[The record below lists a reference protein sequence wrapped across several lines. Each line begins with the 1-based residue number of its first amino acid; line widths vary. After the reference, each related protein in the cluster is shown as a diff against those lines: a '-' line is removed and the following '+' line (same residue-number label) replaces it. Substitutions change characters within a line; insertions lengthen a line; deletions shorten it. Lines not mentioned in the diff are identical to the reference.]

1 VGRILVAEDDA
12 PLRQLLNAALAAAG
26 HDVVVTADGAEALQ
40 AAEAVQPE
48 LVVTDYVM
56 PILDGVGLIQ
66 ALWKRDCFRSVPV
79 IMFSAYEPDDK
90 LLPLIQ
96 ASRVRYVAK
105 GGNLRELLQQV
116 SVLLPAAD

>member
-1 VGRILVAEDDA
+1 VGRILVAEDDT
-12 PLRQLLNAALAAAG
+12 PLRRLLNAALAAAG
-26 HDVVVTADGAEALQ
+26 HDVVVAADGAEALQ

-56 PILDGVGLIQ
+56 PILDGVGLIE
-66 ALWKRDCFRSVPV
+66 ALWQRDCFRSLPV

-96 ASRVRYVAK
+96 ASKVRFVAK
-105 GGNLRELLQQV
+105 GGNLRELLRQV

>member
-26 HDVVVTADGAEALQ
+26 HDVVVAADGAEALL

-56 PILDGVGLIQ
+56 PVLDGVGLVE
-66 ALWKRDCFRSVPV
+66 ALWERDCFRSLPV

-90 LLPLIQ
+90 VESLIR
-96 ASRVRYVAK
+96 ASKVRYVAK
-105 GGNLRELLQQV
+105 GGNLRELLRQV
-116 SVLLPAAD
+116 SVLLPTTN

>member
-1 VGRILVAEDDA
+1 
-12 PLRQLLNAALAAAG
+12 
-26 HDVVVTADGAEALQ
+26 
-40 AAEAVQPE
+40 
-48 LVVTDYVM
+48 M

-96 ASRVRYVAK
+96 ASKVRYVAK
-105 GGNLRELLQQV
+105 GSNLRELLQQV
-116 SVLLPAAD
+116 TVLLPAAD